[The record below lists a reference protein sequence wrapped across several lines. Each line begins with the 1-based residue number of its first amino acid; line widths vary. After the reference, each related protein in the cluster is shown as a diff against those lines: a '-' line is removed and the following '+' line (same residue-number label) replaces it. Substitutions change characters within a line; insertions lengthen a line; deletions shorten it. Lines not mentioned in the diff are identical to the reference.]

1 MGQLL
6 IAVLVGA
13 VAAGAALVVLRTR
26 SGSSSTKSKVPP
38 ALRPADIDAVLE
50 SSRLTKIHG
59 WGLALTLFFAFFMPA
74 YWVQEPQNRRNNE
87 AEMAEESLER
97 GERYYALATDQQTG
111 EANPDGKECARCHG
125 VNGEGGTNEFLNPD
139 TGVRSIVQVPEL
151 KTVFARYEEPPPG
164 FTDARTY
171 IREVIERGRPGTD
184 MPTWG
189 AEYGGPLTEQELD
202 DIVNWLESINED
214 PQVDADATGDQIFN
228 QFCST
233 CHGIGGAGG
242 SGPAMRGGGTVAEF
256 PNIEDH
262 KTFVKEGSKPG
273 QPYGTSG
280 QGTGAMPAWGGTLTD
295 EQIQLVV
302 DYERSL

>member
-26 SGSSSTKSKVPP
+26 SGSTSSKSKIPP
-38 ALRPADIDAVLE
+38 ALRPADIDSVLE
-50 SSRLTKIHG
+50 STRLTKIHG

-74 YWVQEPQNRRNNE
+74 YWVQEPQNRLDNE
-87 AEMAEESLER
+87 KMFEEESLLR
-97 GERYYALATDQQTG
+97 GELYYAMATDQETG
-111 EANPDGKECARCHG
+111 ESNPSGKECARCHG
-125 VNGEGGTNEFLNPD
+125 VEAEGGTNEFLNPD
-139 TGVRSIVQVPEL
+139 TGVRSVVQVPEL

-164 FTDARTY
+164 YDDAREF
-171 IREVIERGRPGTD
+171 IRETIERGRPGTD

-189 AEYGGPLTEQELD
+189 NKFGGPLTEQELD
-202 DIVNWLESINED
+202 DIVNWLESINEE
-214 PQVDADATGDQIFN
+214 PEVDADATGDQIFN
-228 QFCST
+228 QFCAS

-242 SGPAMRGGGTVAEF
+242 SGPAMRGGSEAAQF

-262 KTFVKEGSKPG
+262 MNFVREGSKAG

-295 EQIQLVV
+295 EQIRLVV
-302 DYERSL
+302 EYERSL

>member
-26 SGSSSTKSKVPP
+26 SASKTKSKIPP

-50 SSRLTKIHG
+50 STRLTKIHG

-74 YWVQEPQNRRNNE
+74 YWVQEPQNRLNNE
-87 AEMAEESLER
+87 RMFAEESLHR
-97 GERYYALATDQQTG
+97 GERYYGMATDQETG
-111 EANPDGKECARCHG
+111 EPNPDGKECARCHG
-125 VNGEGGTNEFLNPD
+125 VNAEGGTNDFLNPA
-139 TGVRSIVQVPEL
+139 TGVRSVVQVPEL
-151 KTVFARYEEPPPG
+151 LTVFARYETPPAG
-164 FTDARTY
+164 FTDAREY

-202 DIVNWLESINED
+202 DIVNWLESINEEPD
-214 PQVDADATGDQIFN
+214 VDADATGDQIFN
-228 QFCST
+228 QFCAT
-233 CHGIGGAGG
+233 CHGVGGTGG
-242 SGPAMRGGGTVAEF
+242 SGPPMQNGGTVAEF
-256 PNIEDH
+256 PDVEEHMN
-262 KTFVKEGSKPG
+262 FVREGSQAG

-280 QGTGAMPAWGGTLTD
+280 MGTGGMPAWGGVLTD
-295 EQIQLVV
+295 EQIRLVV
-302 DYERSL
+302 EYERSL

>member
-26 SGSSSTKSKVPP
+26 STGTKSKIPP

-74 YWVQEPQNRRNNE
+74 YWVQEPQNRIDNE
-87 AEMAEESLER
+87 EMFAEESLER
-97 GERYYALATDQQTG
+97 GERYYAMAIDQQTG
-111 EANPDGKECARCHG
+111 ESNTAGKECARCHG
-125 VNGEGGTNEFLNPD
+125 DGAEGGTNEFLNPD
-139 TGVRSIVQVPEL
+139 TGTRSIVQVPEL

-164 FTDARTY
+164 FEDAREY
-171 IREVIERGRPGTD
+171 IRETIERGRPGTD

-189 AEYGGPLTEQELD
+189 NEYGGPLTEQELD
-202 DIVNWLESINED
+202 DIVNWLESI
-214 PQVDADATGDQIFN
+214 QVDVDIEGDATGDQIFN
-228 QFCST
+228 QLCST
-233 CHGIGGAGG
+233 CHGVGGAGG
-242 SGPAMRGGGTVAEF
+242 SGPAMTGGSETAQF

-262 KTFVKEGSKPG
+262 KTFVKEGSKAG

-280 QGTGAMPAWGGTLTD
+280 QGTGAMPAWASLTE
-295 EQIQLVV
+295 EQIQKVV

>member
-26 SGSSSTKSKVPP
+26 SSSTKSKIPP

-74 YWVQEPQNRRNNE
+74 YWVQEPQNRLDNE
-87 AEMAEESLER
+87 EKFAEESLER

-111 EANPDGKECARCHG
+111 DPNPDGKECARCHG
-125 VNGEGGTNEFLNPD
+125 VEAQGGTNEFLNPD
-139 TGVRSIVQVPEL
+139 TGTRSIVQVPEL
-151 KTVFARYEEPPPG
+151 KTVFARYETPPPG
-164 FTDARTY
+164 FEDARQY

-189 AEYGGPLTEQELD
+189 AEFGGPLTEQELD
-202 DIVNWLESINED
+202 DIVNWLESIQET
-214 PQVDADATGDQIFN
+214 PQVSADATGDQIFN

-242 SGPAMRGGGTVAEF
+242 SGPAMRGGSETAMF

-262 KTFVKEGSKPG
+262 KNFVREGSRPG

-280 QGTGAMPAWGGTLTD
+280 QGTGAMPGWAGTLTE

>member
-6 IAVLVGA
+6 IALLVGA

-26 SGSSSTKSKVPP
+26 SEPKTKNKVPP

-50 SSRLTKIHG
+50 STRLTKIHG
-59 WGLALTLFFAFFMPA
+59 WGLARPLVCAFVMPA
-74 YWVQEPQNRRNNE
+74 YWVQEPQNRLDTE
-87 AEMAEESLER
+87 KMFEEESLER
-97 GERYYALATDQQTG
+97 GERYYAMATDQETG
-111 EANPDGKECARCHG
+111 ESNPAGKECARCHG
-125 VNGEGGTNEFLNPD
+125 VEAEGGTNDFLNPD
-139 TGVRSIVQVPEL
+139 TGVRSVVQVPEL

-164 FTDARTY
+164 FEDAEEF
-171 IREVIERGRPGTD
+171 IRETIERGRPGTD

-189 AEYGGPLTEQELD
+189 NKYGGPLTEQELD
-202 DIVNWLESINED
+202 DIVAWLKSINEE
-214 PQVDADATGDQIFN
+214 PEVGADATGDQIFN

-242 SGPAMRGGGTVAEF
+242 SGPAMKGGSETRQF

-280 QGTGAMPAWGGTLTD
+280 QGTGAMPGWAGTLTD

>member
-26 SGSSSTKSKVPP
+26 SSSGKTKSKVPP

-74 YWVQEPQNRRNNE
+74 YWVQEPQNRRDNE
-87 AEMAEESLER
+87 EEMAEESLER
-97 GERYYALATDQQTG
+97 GEEYYALTTDKQTG
-111 EANPDGKECARCHG
+111 ATNTKGKECARCHG
-125 VNGEGGTNEFLNPD
+125 DGAEGGENEYLNPD
-139 TGVRSIVQVPEL
+139 TGVRSIVKVPEL
-151 KTVFARYEEPPPG
+151 KTVFSRYEEPPAG
-164 FTDARTY
+164 FEDAREY
-171 IREVIERGRPGTD
+171 IRETIERGRPGTD

-189 AEYGGPLTEQELD
+189 NKYGGPLTEQELD
-202 DIVNWLESINED
+202 DIVNWLESINVKPD
-214 PQVDADATGDQIFN
+214 VAADATGDQIFN

-233 CHGIGGAGG
+233 CHGVGGAGG
-242 SGPAMRGGGTVAEF
+242 SGPAMKGGSEAAQF

-262 KTFVKEGSKPG
+262 KTFVKEGSKAG

-280 QGTGAMPAWGGTLTD
+280 QGTGAMPAWGTLTD

>member
-6 IAVLVGA
+6 IAVLVGGI
-13 VAAGAALVVLRTR
+13 AAGAALVVLRTR
-26 SGSSSTKSKVPP
+26 SGSGNKSKVPP

-74 YWVQEPQNRRNNE
+74 YWVQEPQNRLDNE
-87 AEMAEESLER
+87 KEFAEESLER
-97 GERYYALATDQQTG
+97 GEEYYALTTNQQTG
-111 EANPDGKECARCHG
+111 ATNSKGKECARCHG
-125 VNGEGGTNEFLNPD
+125 EGAEGGTNEFLNPD
-139 TGVRSIVQVPEL
+139 TGTRSIVQVPEL

-164 FTDARTY
+164 FEDARAY
-171 IREVIERGRPGTD
+171 IRETIERGRPGTD

-189 AEYGGPLTEQELD
+189 GEYGGPLTEQELD
-202 DIVNWLESINED
+202 DIVNWLESI
-214 PQVDADATGDQIFN
+214 QQDAEVEEGATGDQIFT

-242 SGPAMRGGGTVAEF
+242 SGPAMKGGSESAMF

>member
-26 SGSSSTKSKVPP
+26 TPRTKSKIPP

-74 YWVQEPQNRRNNE
+74 YWVQEPQNRIDNE
-87 AEMAEESLER
+87 EMFAKESIER
-97 GERYYALATDQQTG
+97 GEKYYASPIDQQTG
-111 EANPDGKECARCHG
+111 EQNTAGKDCARCHG
-125 VNGEGGTNEFLNPD
+125 DGAEGGTNEFLNPD
-139 TGVRSIVQVPEL
+139 TGTRSLVQVPEL
-151 KTVFARYEEPPPG
+151 KTVFARYEEPPKG
-164 FTDARTY
+164 FEDAREF
-171 IREVIERGRPGTD
+171 IRETIERGRPGTD

-189 AEYGGPLTEQELD
+189 SEYGGPLTEQELD
-202 DIVNWLESINED
+202 DIVNWLESINTE
-214 PQVDADATGDQIFN
+214 VEVEADATGDQIFN

-233 CHGIGGAGG
+233 CHGVGGAGG
-242 SGPAMRGGGTVAEF
+242 SGPPMTGGSETRQF

-262 KTFVKEGSKPG
+262 KTFVKEGSKAG

-280 QGTGAMPAWGGTLTD
+280 QGTGGMPPWPSLTD
-295 EQIQLVV
+295 DQIQKVV

>member
-26 SGSSSTKSKVPP
+26 SASGPKSKVPP
-38 ALRPADIDAVLE
+38 ALRPADVDSVLE

-74 YWVQEPQNRRNNE
+74 YWVQEPQNRLDNE
-87 AEMAEESLER
+87 KMFEEESLER
-97 GERYYALATDQQTG
+97 GERYYAMAIDQQTG
-111 EANPDGKECARCHG
+111 DANPDGKECARCHG
-125 VNGEGGTNEFLNPD
+125 DGAEGGTNEFLNPD

-164 FTDARTY
+164 FEDARTY

-202 DIVNWLESINED
+202 DIVNWLESI
-214 PQVDADATGDQIFN
+214 QVELEVGAEADGQTIFN
-228 QFCST
+228 QLCAT
-233 CHGIGGAGG
+233 CHGPNGSGG
-242 SGPAMRGGGTVAEF
+242 SGPPMQGGSEVAMF
-256 PNIEDH
+256 PDIEDH
-262 KTFVKEGSKPG
+262 KTFVREGSQPG

-280 QGTGAMPAWGGTLTD
+280 QGTGGMPPWPSLTD
-295 EQIQLVV
+295 EQIQMVV
-302 DYERSL
+302 EYERSL

>member
-26 SGSSSTKSKVPP
+26 SGSKSKSKIPP

-50 SSRLTKIHG
+50 STRLTKIFG

-74 YWVQEPQNRRNNE
+74 YWVQEPQNRLDNE
-87 AEMAEESLER
+87 KRFEEESLER
-97 GERYYALATDQQTG
+97 GELYYAMSTDQQTG
-111 EANPDGKECARCHG
+111 ESNPAGKECARCHG
-125 VNGEGGTNEFLNPD
+125 VGAEGGTNEFLNPD
-139 TGVRSIVQVPEL
+139 TGVRSVVQVPEL

-164 FTDARTY
+164 FKDAREFV
-171 IREVIERGRPGTD
+171 RETIERGRPGTD

-214 PQVDADATGDQIFN
+214 PEVDADATGDQIFN

-242 SGPAMRGGGTVAEF
+242 SGPAMKGGSESAQF

-280 QGTGAMPAWGGTLTD
+280 QGTGGMPGWSGTLTD

>member
-6 IAVLVGA
+6 IALLVGA

-26 SGSSSTKSKVPP
+26 SESKPKNKIPP

-50 SSRLTKIHG
+50 STRLTKIHG

-74 YWVQEPQNRRNNE
+74 YWVQEPQNRLDNE
-87 AEMAEESLER
+87 KMFEEESLER
-97 GERYYALATDQQTG
+97 GERYYAMATDQETG
-111 EANPDGKECARCHG
+111 ESNPDGKECARCHG
-125 VNGEGGTNEFLNPD
+125 VEAEGGTNDFLNPD
-139 TGVRSIVQVPEL
+139 TGVRSVVQVPEL

-164 FTDARTY
+164 FEDAEEF
-171 IREVIERGRPGTD
+171 IRETIERGRPGTD

-189 AEYGGPLTEQELD
+189 NKYGGPLTEQELD
-202 DIVNWLESINED
+202 DIVAWLKSINEE
-214 PQVDADATGDQIFN
+214 PEVGADATGDQIFN

-242 SGPAMRGGGTVAEF
+242 SGPAMKGGSETRQF

-280 QGTGAMPAWGGTLTD
+280 QGTGAMPGWAGTLTD